1 MLSAIIAIA
10 AAVAAAAGII
20 ALINQFIPSIIE
32 WLNWG
37 QNMASQ
43 LFDFVPF
50 WLIPF
55 AAVMLVLAF
64 VGLGVK
70 LL

>member
-10 AAVAAAAGII
+10 AAVAAAVGII
-20 ALINQFIPSIIE
+20 ALINQFVPSIVE
-32 WLNWG
+32 WINWG
-37 QNMASQ
+37 QNMAGQ
-43 LFDFVPF
+43 LFDFIPF
-50 WLIPF
+50 WLLPF